1 MSKAVSDEAT
11 TSGEIIESL
20 KTVLVPIVGGWQLI
34 KNVGV
39 NFEDLKNGKLP
50 TMSDAGVAA
59 LGMTIITFE
68 GIRLASGA
76 YEGVVVQGFKLH
88 DIK

>member
-11 TSGEIIESL
+11 SSSEIMESL
-20 KTVLVPIVGGWQLI
+20 KSVLVPMVGGWQLI

-50 TMSDAGVAA
+50 TLSDAGVAA
-59 LGMTIITFE
+59 LGMTIMTFE
-68 GIRLASGA
+68 GIRIAGGLNEAA
-76 YEGVVVQGFKLH
+76 VQVFRHG

>member
-1 MSKAVSDEAT
+1 MPAGAFVVTMSHAVSSDASSSEVVD
-11 TSGEIIESL
+11 SL

-50 TMSDAGVAA
+50 TLTDAGVAA

-68 GIRLASGA
+68 GMRIAG
-76 YEGVVVQGFKLH
+76 
-88 DIK
+88 